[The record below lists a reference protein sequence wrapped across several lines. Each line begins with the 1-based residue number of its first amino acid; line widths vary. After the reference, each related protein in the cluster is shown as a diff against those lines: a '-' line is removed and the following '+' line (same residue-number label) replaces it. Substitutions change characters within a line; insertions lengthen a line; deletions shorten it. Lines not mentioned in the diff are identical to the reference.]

1 MDVLTKLLLQL
12 NHEILC
18 CIFLMLLCDQIISV
32 LPNLNKMGQITL
44 VTETKL
50 INTFGCELLKASLT
64 TGEHVVLKIF
74 EDVLIYYLSFNT
86 YYFSS
91 PWKRAE

>member
-1 MDVLTKLLLQL
+1 
-12 NHEILC
+12 
-18 CIFLMLLCDQIISV
+18 MLLCDQIISV
-32 LPNLNKMGQITL
+32 LRNLNKMGQITL

-64 TGEHVVLKIF
+64 TGEHAVLKIF
-74 EDVLIYYLSFNT
+74 ENVLIYYLSFNT

-91 PWKRAE
+91 PRKRAE

>member
-1 MDVLTKLLLQL
+1 
-12 NHEILC
+12 
-18 CIFLMLLCDQIISV
+18 
-32 LPNLNKMGQITL
+32 MGQITL

-74 EDVLIYYLSFNT
+74 ENVLIYYLSFNT

-91 PWKRAE
+91 P

>member
-12 NHEILC
+12 IHEILC

-32 LPNLNKMGQITL
+32 LRNLNKMGQITL
-44 VTETKL
+44 VTGTKL

-64 TGEHVVLKIF
+64 TGEHAVLKIF
-74 EDVLIYYLSFNT
+74 ENVLIYYLSFNT

>member
-1 MDVLTKLLLQL
+1 
-12 NHEILC
+12 
-18 CIFLMLLCDQIISV
+18 MLLCDQIISV
-32 LPNLNKMGQITL
+32 LRNLNKMGQITL

-50 INTFGCELLKASLT
+50 INTFGCESLKASLT
-64 TGEHVVLKIF
+64 TGEHAVLKIF
-74 EDVLIYYLSFNT
+74 ENVLIYYLSFNT

>member
-1 MDVLTKLLLQL
+1 
-12 NHEILC
+12 
-18 CIFLMLLCDQIISV
+18 MLLCDQIISV
-32 LPNLNKMGQITL
+32 LRNLNKMGQITL

-64 TGEHVVLKIF
+64 TGEHAVLKIF
-74 EDVLIYYLSFNT
+74 ENVLIYYLSFIT

>member
-1 MDVLTKLLLQL
+1 
-12 NHEILC
+12 
-18 CIFLMLLCDQIISV
+18 MLLCDQIISV
-32 LPNLNKMGQITL
+32 LRNLNKMGQITL
-44 VTETKL
+44 VTGTKL

-74 EDVLIYYLSFNT
+74 ENVLIYYLSFNT

-91 PWKRAE
+91 PWKKAE

>member
-18 CIFLMLLCDQIISV
+18 LMLLCDQIISV
-32 LPNLNKMGQITL
+32 LRNLNKMGQITL

-64 TGEHVVLKIF
+64 TGEHAVLKIF
-74 EDVLIYYLSFNT
+74 ENVLIYYLSFNT

-91 PWKRAE
+91 P

>member
-1 MDVLTKLLLQL
+1 
-12 NHEILC
+12 
-18 CIFLMLLCDQIISV
+18 MLLCDQIISV
-32 LPNLNKMGQITL
+32 LRNLYKMGQITL

>member
-32 LPNLNKMGQITL
+32 LRNLYKMGQITL

-91 PWKRAE
+91 P

>member
-1 MDVLTKLLLQL
+1 
-12 NHEILC
+12 
-18 CIFLMLLCDQIISV
+18 MLLCDQIISV
-32 LPNLNKMGQITL
+32 LRNLNKMGQITL
-44 VTETKL
+44 VTGTKL

-64 TGEHVVLKIF
+64 TGEHAVLKIF
-74 EDVLIYYLSFNT
+74 ENVLIYYLSFNT

>member
-1 MDVLTKLLLQL
+1 
-12 NHEILC
+12 
-18 CIFLMLLCDQIISV
+18 MLLCDQIISV
-32 LPNLNKMGQITL
+32 LRNLYKMGQITL

-74 EDVLIYYLSFNT
+74 ENVLIYYLSFNT

>member
-1 MDVLTKLLLQL
+1 
-12 NHEILC
+12 
-18 CIFLMLLCDQIISV
+18 
-32 LPNLNKMGQITL
+32 MGQITL

-64 TGEHVVLKIF
+64 TGEHAVLKIF
-74 EDVLIYYLSFNT
+74 ENVLIYYMYLSFNT

-91 PWKRAE
+91 P